1 MQIKALIIGIATGLN
16 PKRWP
21 IKHRTGWYATQPQT
35 ETKMADEAKKT
46 ELRQTGI
53 KVRLIGEDG
62 NAFHI
67 LGKVCAALRRNGESK
82 EFIDAFLEKAKSGD
96 YNHLLATVMEVV
108 EVE

>member
-1 MQIKALIIGIATGLN
+1 M
-16 PKRWP
+16 
-21 IKHRTGWYATQPQT
+21 
-35 ETKMADEAKKT
+35 EEKKI

-53 KVRLIGEDG
+53 KVRLINEDG

-67 LGKVCAALRRNGESK
+67 LGKVRAALRRAGESQ
-82 EFIDAFLEKAKSGD
+82 EFIEAFTKEATSGN